1 MYKQLNLY
9 VKKNMIILKCGKI
22 NIRIVE
28 IRIRNIL
35 KAFLTPEKV
44 SMFTIYG
51 ERLNCSFYI
60 VSISR
65 NATDVGINK
74 QNLMHQC

>member
-9 VKKNMIILKCGKI
+9 VKKNMVILKCGKI

-35 KAFLTPEKV
+35 KAFFTPSNRLQRRYQCLPYMV
-44 SMFTIYG
+44 S
-51 ERLNCSFYI
+51 
-60 VSISR
+60 
-65 NATDVGINK
+65 A
-74 QNLMHQC
+74 

>member
-9 VKKNMIILKCGKI
+9 VKKNMVILKCGKI
-22 NIRIVE
+22 NIRIVG

-35 KAFLTPEKV
+35 KAFLTPSNV

>member
-9 VKKNMIILKCGKI
+9 VKKNMVILKCGKI

-35 KAFLTPEKV
+35 KAF
-44 SMFTIYG
+44 
-51 ERLNCSFYI
+51 
-60 VSISR
+60 
-65 NATDVGINK
+65 
-74 QNLMHQC
+74 

>member
-1 MYKQLNLY
+1 M
-9 VKKNMIILKCGKI
+9 VILKCGKI

-35 KAFLTPEKV
+35 KAFLTPQQSSSEKV